1 MEDLVEQL
9 LVLHVLSAVVCGL
22 PASIVGIKGSN
33 ASLDNF
39 TCSFA
44 KSLAPFLIRDVKV
57 VENFLKANPGLV
69 LIEDVL
75 VFREVLV
82 DSLHQLLVVG
92 KFTAREINNE
102 LELITSDHAITVFVE
117 SMDQVGIDEGHA
129 IVLFFRILVKPQGNT
144 GRG

>member
-9 LVLHVLSAVVCGL
+9 LVLLIFSTVVCGL
-22 PASIVGIKGSN
+22 PASFVGIIFKGSN

-39 TCSFA
+39 TCGFA

-82 DSLHQLLVVG
+82 DALH
-92 KFTAREINNE
+92 
-102 LELITSDHAITVFVE
+102 
-117 SMDQVGIDEGHA
+117 
-129 IVLFFRILVKPQGNT
+129 
-144 GRG
+144 

>member
-9 LVLHVLSAVVCGL
+9 LVLLVLSAVVCGL
-22 PASIVGIKGSN
+22 PTSFVGIKGSN
-33 ASLDNF
+33 AGLDNF
-39 TCSFA
+39 TCGFA
-44 KSLAPFLIRDVKV
+44 QSLAPFLIRDVKV
-57 VENFLKANPGLV
+57 VENFLKTNPGLV

-92 KFTAREINNE
+92 KFTAGEIDNE

-117 SMDQVGIDEGHA
+117 SMDQVGIDDGHA
-129 IVLFFRILVKPQGNT
+129 IVFFCRVLMKPQGDT
-144 GRG
+144 SRG